1 MPSFD
6 GDPARAALPSPQATS
21 PDTQTLDQRRADAM
35 CDLLL
40 TGAPSLDADAGLA
53 AVRAM
58 VQVTIPVLT
67 LAGLDDDPAV
77 LAGHGPID
85 AETARALWRPPRRAG
100 SG

>member
-21 PDTQTLDQRRADAM
+21 PDARTLDQRRADAM

-53 AVRAM
+53 AARAT

-67 LAGLDDDPAV
+67 LAGLDDDPPCWPV
-77 LAGHGPID
+77 TDPS
-85 AETARALWRPPRRAG
+85 TPRRRALWRPPRRAG